1 MQILYFVFKSTVQD
15 TPEPKAQEILQPG
28 AVEEESS
35 DLDGAPLPYDDSM
48 DGESLPEGNSD
59 LDGMPL
65 KDGGMDLDGMPLGVV
80 EDYDGAPSK
89 ISDSRQGCI
98 LDYSGVRVELYG
110 ELWQSD
116 LTQWT
121 RALL

>member
-1 MQILYFVFKSTVQD
+1 MKFLFDLIFLDNSLIIGYIVFCILSLNALLDQD
-15 TPEPKAQEILQPG
+15 IAEPQAPEILPPVV
-28 AVEEESS
+28 VEEESS

-48 DGESLPEGNSD
+48 DGESLAEGNSD

-89 ISDSRQGCI
+89 
-98 LDYSGVRVELYG
+98 
-110 ELWQSD
+110 
-116 LTQWT
+116 
-121 RALL
+121 